1 MVLLSEENLVL
12 QAKKGA
18 LCTLG
23 SNRIIWPYLECGAG
37 VLTRKLP
44 QIFLLFAFMVK
55 KCLLT
60 FYDEIYYKNGTSV
73 CNGVFP
79 IETGVGGVFLSV
91 SKYMLAL

>member
-23 SNRIIWPYLECGAG
+23 SNRIIWPYLVCGAG
-37 VLTRKLP
+37 VLTRKLL
-44 QIFLLFAFMVK
+44 QIFLFFAFMK
-55 KCLLT
+55 KKELLT
-60 FYDEIYYKNGTSV
+60 HLFYDEIYYKNGTSV
-73 CNGVFP
+73 CNGAFP

-91 SKYMLAL
+91 SEI

>member
-37 VLTRKLP
+37 VLTRKLL
-44 QIFLLFAFMVK
+44 QILLFFFPYGKEV
-55 KCLLT
+55 LT
-60 FYDEIYYKNGTSV
+60 HLFYDEIYYKNGTSV
-73 CNGVFP
+73 CNGAFP

-91 SKYMLAL
+91 SEI

>member
-1 MVLLSEENLVL
+1 MFTLMVLLSEENLVL

-37 VLTRKLP
+37 VLTRKLL
-44 QIFLLFAFMVK
+44 QIFLFFAFMVK

-60 FYDEIYYKNGTSV
+60 YFMMKFIIKMALVYAMV
-73 CNGVFP
+73 
-79 IETGVGGVFLSV
+79 LSP
-91 SKYMLAL
+91 